1 MSDQDK
7 DISSS
12 PDQAQPA
19 EGAVPVPQPAS
30 DPSNAQPVPQQ
41 AQPQT
46 AAQPV
51 VPVQPQPAPQP
62 TQPVVPQ
69 PTAPQP
75 APEPVPQ
82 PVAPAQPTPQPAPA
96 PQSASIPQPEPAPQP
111 VAPAQPEP
119 MPQPADAAPTTQ
131 PIPQPAP
138 AGSAYQAGAPQPQQ
152 SGTPQPQ
159 QPGTY
164 VPQPPR
170 SAVGAKPQGTAALVM
185 GILSIPLG
193 MFSPLIGIVLG
204 VLAIVFASKA
214 VKATGKNGKTSGGKI
229 CGIVGIVVSVISF
242 IVALV
247 VGVGAMTVILDDS
260 NSSSSFSSSLYTEDM
275 TADEQAC
282 YDLGIQE
289 LEALATQDD
298 AMVQKIAVKL
308 DEGFA
313 EDLGVT
319 HEEIGSSAQDLALWM
334 LTDFSYV
341 PDGVYVSEEDGTAT
355 MYADIELRDSY
366 AFMNNFYDEAD
377 AYFSTPEGE
386 ALGSA
391 AAAAKIG
398 EFYNDAMAET
408 TDMTTYYA
416 AIDFIQQSDGSWV
429 IDESAWEDEIDWMFN
444 IY

>member
-7 DISSS
+7 DTSSS
-12 PDQAQPA
+12 SDQAQPA
-19 EGAVPVPQPAS
+19 EGAVPVSQPAPDPANAQPAPQPA
-30 DPSNAQPVPQQ
+30 
-41 AQPQT
+41 QPQPAPQP
-46 AAQPV
+46 AAPA
-51 VPVQPQPAPQP
+51 QPQPAPQP

-69 PTAPQP
+69 PAAPQP
-75 APEPVPQ
+75 APEPASQ
-82 PVAPAQPTPQPAPA
+82 PAVPAQPTPQPTQPTPQLAPA
-96 PQSASIPQPEPAPQP
+96 
-111 VAPAQPEP
+111 
-119 MPQPADAAPTTQ
+119 PQPADAAPTTQ

-138 AGSAYQAGAPQPQQ
+138 AGFAYQAGASQAQQP
-152 SGTPQPQ
+152 GTPQPQ
-159 QPGTY
+159 QPGAY

-193 MFSPLIGIVLG
+193 MFSPLIGVVLG

-247 VGVGAMTVILDDS
+247 VGVGAMTAILDDS
-260 NSSSSFSSSLYTEDM
+260 GSSSSSLSSSLYTEDM

-289 LEALATQDD
+289 LEALAGQDD

-308 DEGFA
+308 DEGFT

>member
-12 PDQAQPA
+12 SDQAQPT
-19 EGAVPVPQPAS
+19 EGAVPVPQPAP
-30 DPSNAQPVPQQ
+30 DPADAQPVSQPI
-41 AQPQT
+41 QPQVT
-46 AAQPV
+46 PQPV
-51 VPVQPQPAPQP
+51 APAQPQPAPQS
-62 TQPVVPQ
+62 TQPVV
-69 PTAPQP
+69 PQP

-82 PVAPAQPTPQPAPA
+82 PAAPAQPVPQPD
-96 PQSASIPQPEPAPQP
+96 
-111 VAPAQPEP
+111 P

-138 AGSAYQAGAPQPQQ
+138 AGSAYQAGAPQSQQ
-152 SGTPQPQ
+152 FGTPQPQ
-159 QPGTY
+159 QPGAY

-170 SAVGAKPQGTAALVM
+170 SAAGAKPQGTAALVM

-247 VGVGAMTVILDDS
+247 VGVGAMTAILDDS
-260 NSSSSFSSSLYTEDM
+260 SSSSSSFSSSLYTEDM

-416 AIDFIQQSDGSWV
+416 AIDFVQQSDGSWA